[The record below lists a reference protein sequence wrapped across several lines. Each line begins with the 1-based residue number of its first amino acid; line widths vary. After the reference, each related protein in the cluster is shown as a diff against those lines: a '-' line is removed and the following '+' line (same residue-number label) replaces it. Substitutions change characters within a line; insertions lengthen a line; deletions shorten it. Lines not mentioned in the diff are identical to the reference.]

1 MYKTKL
7 LSAKKLLIF
16 SLVLQLPT
24 LSSSAQA
31 ACPNINCSNINA
43 STWTHIQSSYCNNQC
58 VDGGNSAFNSNHCL
72 SLEKM
77 TELCNAIVAADS
89 CNEVPL
95 RGGRV
100 MGTGTLI
107 DNLGYLGNN
116 ACATTNKASI
126 VYHIGFDQVQTIFPG
141 P

>member
-1 MYKTKL
+1 MG
-7 LSAKKLLIF
+7 IF
-16 SLVLQLPT
+16 QLPA
-24 LSSSAQA
+24 LSPTAQA
-31 ACPNINCSNINA
+31 ACPNINCSNISA
-43 STWTHIQSSYCNNQC
+43 STWTHIQNSYCTNQC
-58 VDGGNSAFNSNHCL
+58 VDNGNSTFNANHCL

-95 RGGRV
+95 RGGRI

-107 DNLGYLGNN
+107 DDLGEQGSN

-126 VYHIGFDQVQTIFPG
+126 VYQTSYDQVLTMFPG